1 MSSLSQSTIPFPDE
15 FAPPEQKETDEFGC
29 NIGRAVHD
37 MLIRGQTYPGYGNRW
52 WNGIM
57 SLYAQGRQPIEQ
69 YIASYRGFGTFVS
82 RQAATTD
89 GQSGASYTASPGAT
103 NNTSN
108 TEFERKGLQNINF
121 QNVPVAP
128 KHISTIKSV
137 LNEADYMVDVE
148 SNSKDALAVK
158 QELKWRHYYGVKIS
172 NPLLIASGLMP
183 KKYDWYPQN
192 KQELEIYEKYHGYK
206 LPFETGLLK
215 ILKHTNS
222 ISNWDAIFEKFKGSF
237 LETGWA
243 CGRVCVNTQG
253 AVCIEQIDPSDYVTA
268 YREKQFLD
276 EPPFAGHTR
285 QMQIVE
291 LIPALRAKGAS
302 EEDIRALAGSFAG
315 INGINNIMEFDF
327 SYRDPQTNR
336 YIWYDWYVSVL
347 HFEWRT
353 NDEERWRKYT
363 KKEGTVRYARA
374 KPQEMVDKDGR
385 RTYAYKEGNN
395 KNTDEYDIYRNQQI
409 YEGDWVVGSKWIL
422 NYGRQKNVLKN
433 SDGSTALSY
442 FHFHVEGMPIVERWQ
457 PEIDQFQ
464 MAWLKLQAAVLNS
477 APDGFI
483 IDMGLF
489 SNMNFGFGDMDG
501 PLVQKI
507 RKELGNFYVKST
519 DFMIKNRI
527 NPANAMIPIKGG
539 PGEQVESWMA
549 LMEYYEGT
557 MRKVSG
563 ITAAMEGASDDK
575 PELVG
580 LMQGE
585 MIATGNALYTIKR
598 GLITLKEKI
607 AQRVIAK
614 ARCLIEYNEPS
625 KEYYSGVIGGNYVR
639 DILEYKDLSLNQ
651 IGITL
656 RAAPTDTRKNQIREY
671 VRIALTPGKSGYS
684 QIDLDD
690 AMFIDKTIDDG
701 YLELATW
708 YLSVAKQR
716 KSQAQAAQAQKEQEM
731 NAQVQMAS
739 GKAVEDA
746 KRETEVLI
754 QQVKGEMNMKEIALK
769 AELEAKLS
777 NQEYLQDKD
786 KLILEG
792 TLEKE
797 KGVEISA
804 DL

>member
-1 MSSLSQSTIPFPDE
+1 MASLSQSTIPFPDE

-29 NIGRAVHD
+29 QVASAIND
-37 MLIRGQTYPGYGNRW
+37 MLIRGQTFPGYGNRW

-57 SLYAQGRQPIEQ
+57 SLYAQGRQPSEQ
-69 YIASYRGFGTFVS
+69 YIAAYRGLGTFVNRDS
-82 RQAATTD
+82 PNQNVS
-89 GQSGASYTASPGAT
+89 QSKGSVRTQENS
-103 NNTSN
+103 
-108 TEFERKGLQNINF
+108 EFERKGLQNINF

-148 SNSKDALAVK
+148 SNSKDAIATK

-172 NPLLIASGLMP
+172 NPLLIASGLIP
-183 KKYDWYPQN
+183 QKYDWYPQN

-222 ISNWDAIFEKFKGSF
+222 ISNWDAIFEKFKGSI

-243 CGRVCVNTQG
+243 CGRIYCNNQG

-276 EPPFAGHTR
+276 EPPFGGHTK
-285 QMQIVE
+285 QVQLVE
-291 LIPALRAKGAS
+291 LIPALKEKGATD
-302 EEDIRALAGSFAG
+302 EQIQALAGSFAG
-315 INGINNIMEFDF
+315 INGITNVSEYNWN
-327 SYRDPQTNR
+327 RDPQTNR
-336 YIWYDWYVSVL
+336 YAWHDWYVTVL

-353 NDEERWRKYT
+353 NDEERWRKYKKDGEKVNYSRVKPIKNLT
-363 KKEGTVRYARA
+363 KEGKANYSYHPLDTGKA
-374 KPQEMVDKDGR
+374 
-385 RTYAYKEGNN
+385 EGDPT
-395 KNTDEYDIYRNQQI
+395 KEYDIFKNQQV
-409 YEGDWVVGSKWIL
+409 YEGDWIVGSKWIL

-483 IDMGLF
+483 MDTALF

-501 PLVQKI
+501 PMMMKI
-507 RKELGNFYVKST
+507 RKELGHLFVKTT

-527 NPANAMIPIKGG
+527 DPAKAMIPIEGG
-539 PGEQVESWMA
+539 PGKQVESWLL
-549 LMEYYEGT
+549 LMEFYEST

-598 GLITLKEKI
+598 GLISLKEKI
-607 AQRVIAK
+607 AQRTIAK
-614 ARCLIEYNEPS
+614 ARCLLEYNPKS
-625 KEYYSGVIGGNYVR
+625 KEYYSGVIGDNDVR
-639 DILEYKDLSLNQ
+639 EILMYKELSLNQ

-656 RAAPTDTRKNQIREY
+656 RAAPTEARKNKLREY
-671 VRIALTPGKSGYS
+671 VQLALTPGKSGNS
-684 QIDLDD
+684 QIDLAD
-690 AMFIDKTIDDG
+690 AIFIEESIDDG
-701 YLELATW
+701 YLQLATW
-708 YLSVAKQR
+708 YISVAQQR
-716 KSQAQAAQAQKEQEM
+716 KSQAQAAQAAKDQQM
-731 NAQVQMAS
+731 NAQVQMQS
-739 GKAVEDA
+739 GQAVENA
-746 KRETEVLI
+746 KRETQSLI
-754 QQVKGEMNMKEIALK
+754 EQMKTEGNLKEIALK
-769 AELEAKLS
+769 AELESKQS
-777 NQEYLQDKD
+777 HQEYLQDKD

-792 TLEKE
+792 ALEKE
-797 KGVEISA
+797 KAVEISG